1 LTNNGAPRG
10 IILWSYKACN
20 QYKYSWILTVLRA
33 WRTFWLSTLR
43 TSYSPQ
49 EGIDY
54 WGMYKYRDCPSILVT
69 SIVLP
74 VRTGRSTYNT
84 HWSEY
89 WILTVL
95 LRNGIFRW
103 MCAIFTR
110 TKGELQLVFVLGGS
124 TGKNVTRVLDLTVLV
139 FVAVR
144 VGPTPTLI
152 SDDVLGARGKGEC
165 CFLCARNRNFGVS
178 DTSLSILLALY

>member
-1 LTNNGAPRG
+1 MTNNGAPRG

-95 LRNGIFRW
+95 QRNCIFRW
-103 MCAIFTR
+103 MCAILTR
-110 TKGELQLVFVLGGS
+110 TKRRIAVGFCAWCWLGGS
-124 TGKNVTRVLDLTVLV
+124 TGKYVTRVLDLTVLV

-144 VGPTPTLI
+144 VGPTPTLMTCGRTWKRRMLF
-152 SDDVLGARGKGEC
+152 SVCSKHEFRS
-165 CFLCARNRNFGVS
+165 F
-178 DTSLSILLALY
+178 